1 MEEKESYLAKEL
13 DFKQKFEE
21 LQKNNI
27 ELKASTKKLE
37 QSFRD
42 EVKKNELE
50 KNKQQKLIFEQK
62 TLILKLENLKILAY
76 EKIELQNI
84 SHAKETENM
93 AQSFHDELKNANDRS
108 KTKIDEKELEI
119 EEQRKLNIELKTSIL
134 KLENFKLLAN
144 QESELQK
151 VNHNEETEKLQQY
164 FNNELKNANEKS
176 QIEIESYKKNSV
188 NHSRELENLER
199 HFHDELK
206 KSKVRSEKQ
215 MDEVVLKLQ
224 AKHEEKINKL
234 QEVFE
239 IERKNDAKEFEN
251 MREKAE
257 EEFDLMNIRVQ
268 EKDLVI
274 ENLIEREKELD
285 ATIAEKDVKL
295 RLLSHDIG
303 KHMADSF
310 KNEYDTCLPSTK
322 KRKLQKS
329 FSDEK

>member
-13 DFKQKFEE
+13 DFKQKFEQ

-42 EVKKNELE
+42 EVNKNELE
-50 KNKQQKLIFEQK
+50 KNEQQKLIFEQK
-62 TLILKLENLKILAY
+62 TLILKLENLKILAH
-76 EKIELQNI
+76 EKIELQNEN
-84 SHAKETENM
+84 HTKETENI

-108 KTKIDEKELEI
+108 QTKIDEKELEI
-119 EEQRKLNIELKTSIL
+119 EEQRKLNIELKTTIL
-134 KLENFKLLAN
+134 KLEHFKLLAN

-151 VNHNEETEKLQQY
+151 VNHTEETEKLQRY

-176 QIEIESYKKNSV
+176 QIEIESYKKNNV

-224 AKHEEKINKL
+224 AKHEEKIDKL

-239 IERKNDAKEFEN
+239 IERKKDAKEFEN

-257 EEFDLMNIRVQ
+257 EEFDRMNIRVQ

-274 ENLIEREKELD
+274 ENMIEREKELD
-285 ATIAEKDVKL
+285 ATIAEKDVEI
-295 RLLSHDIG
+295 RSLSHDIG
-303 KHMADSF
+303 KHEANSF
-310 KNEYDTCLPSTK
+310 KNANHTCLPSTK

-329 FSDEK
+329 LSDEK